1 MLSDEEYGA
10 ASRVLR
16 GGCFYYVARLCRS
29 AFRFGPSPGRR
40 SLYLGFR
47 PIITLG
53 LSYGFT
59 VKRML
64 IDLGMTN
71 AK

>member
-1 MLSDEEYGA
+1 MLSNEETGA
-10 ASRVLR
+10 SGRVYR
-16 GGCFYYVARLCRS
+16 GGCFVDVARFCRS
-29 AFRFGPSPGRR
+29 ARRFGSSPDDRYGD
-40 SLYLGFR
+40 LGLR

-71 AK
+71 AR

>member
-10 ASRVLR
+10 SLRVLR
-16 GGCFYYVARLCRS
+16 GGSFYDDARNCRS
-29 AFRFGPSPGRR
+29 AYRYGYSPVYRD
-40 SLYLGFR
+40 YDLGLR

-59 VKRML
+59 VKADANRL
-64 IDLGMTN
+64 RDD
-71 AK
+71 